1 MVKQIYFKHRKA
13 APAIF
18 NNALV
23 ENYKENFDA
32 GQISVEKKR
41 CYNPVEITGWKFHG
55 KYSYGSFS
63 RPIKRADESGCKFLA
78 KEISNTFA
86 FCPWR
91 RIQPYL
97 RCFRVL
103 CILPALHLR
112 QFHYSFGRNVVRP
125 ISTGRLR
132 ALLRSRVIS
141 LGRTLE
147 HWLGIALNT

>member
-63 RPIKRADESGCKFLA
+63 RPIKRMKVAASFSLKKFQTLLRFAPGEEFNRTSVVFAFYVYYQHYTCGSFITLLVGTSSAQFRRADCELYYVLA
-78 KEISNTFA
+78 LYRWAGHSNT
-86 FCPWR
+86 
-91 RIQPYL
+91 
-97 RCFRVL
+97 
-103 CILPALHLR
+103 
-112 QFHYSFGRNVVRP
+112 G
-125 ISTGRLR
+125 
-132 ALLRSRVIS
+132 
-141 LGRTLE
+141 
-147 HWLGIALNT
+147 